1 MKLVTIATHSD
12 GYFEYL
18 KKSCERLNSE
28 LIVLGWGQK
37 WTGYSFKSQLLQSF
51 LKDLPDDEVV
61 CCIDSFDVVLLR
73 SAGELE
79 KSFREFS
86 EITGAKVVV
95 GFDRFSSELM
105 KTAAKIQFGMCYG
118 YHVNAGTYMGY
129 AKELKEMIDAIYLDP
144 KLDDQRLLTSYC
156 RKYPNK
162 THIDSA
168 SIFFLT
174 IHNTFG
180 DGFYD
185 PNIMEIDS
193 SSRLWFRGVR
203 PFFAHGNGNTDM
215 NSLIEKLGY
224 PMNQE
229 EKKRLQLFNR
239 KAKVK
244 KTKWYL
250 AEFVERY
257 NYMLLL
263 CLLFLVFVFLLKRSA
278 TKSR

>member
-95 GFDRFSSELM
+95 GFDRASSSIIKM
-105 KTAAKIQFGMCYG
+105 GSKIQFGSCHG
-118 YHVNAGTYMGY
+118 YQVNAGTYIGY
-129 AKELKEMIDAIYLDP
+129 TKELREMIDAIYLNP
-144 KLDDQRLLTSYC
+144 KLDDQLLLTNYC

-174 IHNTFG
+174 INNPFG
-180 DGFYD
+180 KSFYD
-185 PNIMEIDS
+185 PTVMEIDS
-193 SSRLWFRGVR
+193 ASRLWFRGVR

-224 PMNQE
+224 SMSRK
-229 EKKRLQLFNR
+229 EKIKLQLFNR
-239 KAKVK
+239 RTKLKKA
-244 KTKWYL
+244 KWYL
-250 AEFVERY
+250 SEFVEKY
-257 NYMLLL
+257 NYILLL
-263 CLLFLVFVFLLKRSA
+263 CLLFLIFLLKRSA